1 MHREAS
7 IAHSL
12 PLFDQKITCVVEFN
26 HDLVLVVAVVLAVF
40 VRMLDKCS
48 QPMHRMDHLD
58 RDLLACRVEAKQRQR
73 PCHWVVLLVVVAV
86 VALLVV
92 VAVVAMSVGT
102 PISVPTPS
110 CFVIVMAYEEMTVA
124 TSEARAAFSEV
135 LAMQRHGKGRDKDV
149 RREAT
154 RAEKPRM
161 HKSVVAQAMQN
172 T

>member
-1 MHREAS
+1 MHSRP
-7 IAHSL
+7 IC
-12 PLFDQKITCVVEFN
+12 DQKITCVVEFN
-26 HDLVLVVAVVLAVF
+26 HPLVLLVAQGLVVF

-48 QPMHRMDHLD
+48 QPMLRADHLD
-58 RDLLACRVEAKQRQR
+58 SDELACRVEAKQLQR
-73 PCHWVVLLVVVAV
+73 PCHFRLR

-92 VAVVAMSVGT
+92 VVVVVMSAGT

-124 TSEARAAFSEV
+124 TSEAPAALIEV
-135 LAMQRHGKGRDKDV
+135 LAMQRRHGKGRDRDV

>member
-48 QPMHRMDHLD
+48 QPMLRADHLD
-58 RDLLACRVEAKQRQR
+58 RDELACRVEAKQRQR
-73 PCHWVVLLVVVAV
+73 PCHSVVLLVVVVV

-92 VAVVAMSVGT
+92 VVVVVMSVGT

-124 TSEARAAFSEV
+124 TSEARTACSEV

-161 HKSVVAQAMQN
+161 HKSAVAQAMQN